1 VVVDGS
7 AADLSVVASVGL
19 SADDVD
25 EGSLSSLAAASEL
38 VLAVESADG
47 ASSTS
52 IDSPSFDDESTLGS
66 LVSLSLSVGV
76 ATVLAGLSVESV
88 EEAGCF
94 SSCVEAVIAGLVD
107 GETPFCLATSAEET
121 AEGSSEGFFIMSV
134 MG

>member
-76 ATVLAGLSVESV
+76 TTVLAGLSVESV
-88 EEAGCF
+88 VEGF
-94 SSCVEAVIAGLVD
+94 SSCVEAVGAGLMD

-121 AEGSSEGFFIMSV
+121 AEESSEGFFTMSV